1 MINNKLC
8 ILSERRQEERINRQL
23 DQQIEHEENAENG
36 KFENRFQFLIFK
48 FIILFV

>member
-8 ILSERRQEERINRQL
+8 ILSERRQEECINRQL